1 MTKIKIEEVI
11 SQGEYLK
18 RLIDKQEGQKTFFI
32 EQITYLTDTSTSTSN
47 TYLKIADFE
56 TKDNTTSNNGKDL
69 IIQKEIEIDEDTILE
84 NMIVKYFNPY
94 SSTTAINYYTNT
106 SISFLVN
113 ETPIKIKE
121 AYYLDDTMNTQ
132 LIWKNGEMV

>member
-1 MTKIKIEEVI
+1 MTK
-11 SQGEYLK
+11 
-18 RLIDKQEGQKTFFI
+18 
-32 EQITYLTDTSTSTSN
+32 STSN

-56 TKDNTTSNNGKDL
+56 TKDNITSNNGKDL

-106 SISFLVN
+106 SISFFVN